1 MLKTIIKDIKAFF
14 CKEPTVSDSET
25 ASFTKGSDMPKSHV
39 ETETNLNHIKAYENL
54 PKRKL

>member
-1 MLKTIIKDIKAFF
+1 MLKSIIKDIKAFF
-14 CKEPTVSDSET
+14 CKEPVGSDSET
-25 ASFTKGSDMPKSHV
+25 ASFTKRADMPKSHI

>member
-1 MLKTIIKDIKAFF
+1 MFSFILCFVEKFFGKDN
-14 CKEPTVSDSET
+14 TVSESET
-25 ASFTKGSDMPKSHV
+25 ASFTTHSDMPKPHV

>member
-14 CKEPTVSDSET
+14 RKEPVVSDSET